1 MNFKIDARKPSE
13 CNELVRSLLGRLPDT
28 VLYNCIMKN
37 EFYIAFNHF
46 LPWEYLIEIH
56 L

>member
-1 MNFKIDARKPSE
+1 MNLKIDARKPSE
-13 CNELVRSLLGRLPDT
+13 LLLYWSDT
-28 VLYNCIMKN
+28 VLLYKCIMKN
-37 EFYIAFNHF
+37 EFYSEFNHF

>member
-13 CNELVRSLLGRLPDT
+13 CNELVRRLPDT
-28 VLYNCIMKN
+28 VLYKCIMKN
-37 EFYIAFNHF
+37 EFYSAFNHF